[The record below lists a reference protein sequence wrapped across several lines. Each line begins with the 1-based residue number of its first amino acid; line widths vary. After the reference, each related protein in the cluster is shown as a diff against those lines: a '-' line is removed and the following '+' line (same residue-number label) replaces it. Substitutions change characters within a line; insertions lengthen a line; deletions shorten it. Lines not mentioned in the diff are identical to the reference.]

1 MISGGKN
8 KVLINDDLFYNSE
21 LRKALKLLLFK
32 SDALPV
38 ESTAMV
44 RNILGIKTLLNIDL
58 NG

>member
-38 ESTAMV
+38 ESTAMD

>member
-1 MISGGKN
+1 M
-8 KVLINDDLFYNSE
+8 LINDDLFYNSE

-32 SDALPV
+32 SDALPL
-38 ESTAMV
+38 ESTAMD